1 MFLKREIN
9 DVSNYRGITLLSTV
23 GKLFARILNNR
34 LNDWANQYYVYV
46 EAQAGFRKN
55 MGTVDNIFI
64 LNCLIT
70 HCLNKNERLYCA
82 FIDFTK
88 AFDFIVRDVLW
99 YKLLKVG
106 VGGKML
112 DIVKSIYNMVKSR
125 VKHNNLLSES
135 FTCQIGVR
143 QGECVSPFLFSMYLN
158 DLESELATKGV
169 DGINIGMLNLYLL
182 LYVDDIVL
190 FGKTPEDLQHG
201 LTILENYCN
210 RWKLTVNTNK
220 TKIMLFK
227 KKKRG
232 GGATL

>member
-1 MFLKREIN
+1 
-9 DVSNYRGITLLSTV
+9 
-23 GKLFARILNNR
+23 
-34 LNDWANQYYVYV
+34 
-46 EAQAGFRKN
+46 
-55 MGTVDNIFI
+55 
-64 LNCLIT
+64 
-70 HCLNKNERLYCA
+70 
-82 FIDFTK
+82 
-88 AFDFIVRDVLW
+88 
-99 YKLLKVG
+99 
-106 VGGKML
+106 ML

-182 LYVDDIVL
+182 LYADDIVL

-220 TKIMLFK
+220 TKIMIF
-227 KKKRG
+227 KKRG
-232 GGATL
+232 GATL